1 MQTDLVDYYARRA
14 KEYETVYEKP
24 ERQAGL
30 LELTALLKAALGNEA
45 VIEIACGTGYWTQRL
60 AETAFSVLAT
70 DINEQAIEV
79 AKSKRY
85 ANNNVSFALADVY
98 TLAHIEPTF
107 TAGFGGFIWSHI
119 PLEKL
124 SPFLET
130 LHTKVKAGGKIV
142 FIDNNYVAGN
152 STPISQTD
160 GIGNTYQRRVLKDG
174 TEYLVLKNFPTQAQI
189 RLLLQ
194 EKAVNVEFKRMEYFW
209 YLSYNTQ
216 FRSAMA
222 TCVADVSC

>member
-1 MQTDLVDYYARRA
+1 MQADLVDYYARRA
-14 KEYETVYEKP
+14 KEYELVYEKP

-30 LELTALLKAALGNEA
+30 LELSGLLKAALGNEA
-45 VIEIACGTGYWTQRL
+45 VIEIACGTGYWTQRI
-60 AETAFSVLAT
+60 AETASSVLAT
-70 DINEQAIEV
+70 DINQQVIEV

-85 ANNNVSFALADVY
+85 PRNNVTFALADGY
-98 TLAHIEPTF
+98 TLAGIEPAF

-124 SPFLET
+124 SPFLDT
-130 LHTKVKAGGKIV
+130 LHAKVKAGGKIV

-160 GIGNTYQRRVLKDG
+160 GSGNTYQRRVLKDG
-174 TEYLVLKNFPTQAQI
+174 TAYLVLKNFPTQAQI

-194 EKAVNVEFKRMEYFW
+194 DKAVNIQFKRMEYFW
-209 YLSYNTQ
+209 YLTYNKP
-216 FRSAMA
+216 
-222 TCVADVSC
+222 